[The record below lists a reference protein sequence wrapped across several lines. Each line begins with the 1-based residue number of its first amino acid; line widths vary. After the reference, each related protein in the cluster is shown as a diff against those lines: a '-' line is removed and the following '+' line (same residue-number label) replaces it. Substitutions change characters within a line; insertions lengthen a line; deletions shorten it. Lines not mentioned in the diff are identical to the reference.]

1 MHPLSLM
8 SDGFFLSLSLCLDIG
23 LVNVAIISLT
33 LSHGFRPGFWLGLG
47 SCFGDLIYAA
57 LALAGM
63 TALLR
68 FDAVRWVV
76 WIGGAAILLYL
87 TWKMARE
94 AWFPASAPPVA
105 GKAEGKDG
113 VEADVAAPHLSLWR
127 GFARGVLLAVSSP
140 SAILWFAAVGGA
152 LIAKAGATSART
164 APVFLGGFFAGGV
177 VWTLFICSLA
187 SHGRKRAGT
196 GLLRACHV
204 LSALLFAYFSYSV
217 IVNGYH
223 DLIVPTAHAAGRT
236 G

>member
-1 MHPLSLM
+1 MHAFSMM

-47 SCFGDLIYAA
+47 SCVGDLIYAA

-63 TALLR
+63 AALLQ
-68 FDAVRWVV
+68 FESVRWVV
-76 WIGGAAILLYL
+76 WIGGAAILLFL

-94 AWFPASAPPVA
+94 AMFPATAPAVA
-105 GKAEGKDG
+105 GEGD
-113 VEADVAAPHLSLWR
+113 ATAHQSPWR
-127 GFARGVLLAVSSP
+127 GFLRGVLLAVSSP

-152 LIAKAGATSART
+152 LIAKAGATSPTT
-164 APVFLGGFFAGGV
+164 ALIFLGGFFLGGLC
-177 VWTLFICSLA
+177 WTLFICGLG
-187 SHGRKRAGT
+187 SHGRKRAGA

-223 DLIVPTAHAAGRT
+223 DLIVQSTAQVAS
-236 G
+236 

>member
-1 MHPLSLM
+1 MHSLSLL

-47 SCFGDLIYAA
+47 SCFGDLVYAA

-63 TALLR
+63 AALLQ

-94 AWFPASAPPVA
+94 ALFPAAAPVKDKDKS
-105 GKAEGKDG
+105 KAEGD
-113 VEADVAAPHLSLWR
+113 ADAAAPHLNPWR

-152 LIAKAGATSART
+152 LIAKAGATSAST
-164 APVFLGGFFAGGV
+164 APVFLGGFFAGGL

-187 SHGRKRAGT
+187 SHGRKRAGH

-223 DLIVPTAHAAGRT
+223 DLIVPTAHAANQT
-236 G
+236 S